1 MSNEHKYQVV
11 IDWIKQQ
18 IAQGKLQKGDRLM
31 PENDLSE
38 KFNLSR
44 QTIRKATGDL
54 VNEGIL
60 VRVQGSGT
68 YIGSTVTPKKRKSYG
83 RIVIISTYV
92 DSYIFPPTLKGI
104 QDVLNAAGY
113 MTQTSFTGDSVW
125 QERNIL
131 MHLIADDNFDGIIVE
146 AAKSGLPNPNADLYR
161 RLLDMNV
168 PIICFNA
175 SYPQLGLPCVRID
188 DLEVGR
194 QATRLLIE
202 AGHEHIGLI
211 MKSDDGQSHLRY
223 EGYMNALLESDI
235 HAQSRHTVMVDTET
249 FGNMKAIGGYIL
261 ERLKGTTACL
271 CYNDDAAWQLISILK
286 DAGIRV
292 PEDYS
297 VIGIDDAEGG
307 NMQSSILTSFSHP
320 KEELG
325 RKTAENLLEMIANPG
340 FDGNYIFEAESRVRE
355 SVAAPGR
362 GIE

>member
-18 IAQGKLQKGDRLM
+18 IAQGVFHKGDRLL
-31 PENDLSE
+31 PEHELAD
-38 KFNLSR
+38 KFGLSR
-44 QTIRKATGDL
+44 QTVRKATGDL
-54 VNEGIL
+54 VSEGIL

-68 YIGSTVTPKKRKSYG
+68 YIGSTVSPRKRRVYG

-104 QDVLNAAGY
+104 QDVLNGAGY

-131 MHLIADDNFDGIIVE
+131 THLIADDNFDGIIVE

-161 RLLDMNV
+161 KLQTMNV

-188 DLEVGR
+188 DFEVGR
-194 QATRLLIE
+194 DAARMLIE

-223 EGYMNALLESDI
+223 AGYMNALLEKNI
-235 HAQSRHTVMVDTET
+235 QAQSRHTVMVDTET
-249 FGNMKAIGGYIL
+249 FGNMSAIGGYIL

-297 VIGIDDAEGG
+297 VVGIDDAESASPHA
-307 NMQSSILTSFSHP
+307 QTLTSFSHP

-325 RKTAENLLEMIANPG
+325 RRTAENLLEMIENPG
-340 FDGNYIFEAESRVRE
+340 FDGNYIFRAESRVRE